1 MRTRVTLVA
10 VGTLLVSLLPNVS
23 GAAQDLPAGL
33 DDPPYLDAAC
43 AGQPPRRGPARVA

>member
-23 GAAQDLPAGL
+23 GATQDLPAGL
-33 DDPPYLDAAC
+33 DDPPYLDRVRRSAAASRTC
-43 AGQPPRRGPARVA
+43 SRA